1 MEYFER
7 FLKIILSVLKLF
19 GIILSTIGLGL
30 MMLIQM
36 ICIFFTFIITMCV
49 LVPLEFL
56 VVRPIYFILT
66 GSKFLNVYY
75 GVCIMFEDLIETGVL
90 TFRRLDGESNYD
102 HERWRSAYNDVDFYG
117 NIWDKICNIKIRIE
131 DE

>member
-30 MMLIQM
+30 MMLIHM
-36 ICIFFTFIITMCV
+36 IGIFLTLIITMCV
-49 LVPLEFL
+49 FVPIEFL

-66 GSKFLNVYY
+66 GRKFLNVYY
-75 GVCIMFEDLIETGVL
+75 GVWIMFEDFVETGVL

-102 HERWRSAYNDVDFYG
+102 HERWRSAHNDVDFYS
-117 NIWDKICNIKIRIE
+117 NIWDKICSIKIKIE